1 MKKFLIKL
9 LILIIVASNLYCVP
23 IYASVFADINNVPWS
38 GSEKYIEEAY
48 NLGLMVGYVENGQ
61 RYCKANNN
69 VTYCEAVQ
77 LMYTIMSK
85 CSNNCK
91 FFSGK

>member
-48 NLGLMVGYVENGQ
+48 NLGGV
-61 RYCKANNN
+61 C
-69 VTYCEAVQ
+69 
-77 LMYTIMSK
+77 
-85 CSNNCK
+85 
-91 FFSGK
+91 